1 MAPTNP
7 AEQAKQSLDS
17 SIKRFLLEQCSG
29 GSSRKE
35 EVSRI
40 RTEPKAFHRK
50 GDPSQSAKTK
60 TNLADIQTRRKP
72 QLQESD
78 NLWDDLGLE
87 SKNVTS
93 VIETVRDVRGPFLLL
108 LLLLLHFL
116 EARLTSSRW
125 ITAEI
130 LSAAKVSHLFFFLC

>member
-40 RTEPKAFHRK
+40 RTEPKASIERGILHKVRK
-50 GDPSQSAKTK
+50 RKRTLLIS
-60 TNLADIQTRRKP
+60 KP

-116 EARLTSSRW
+116 EARLTSSRL